1 MGANIGWCDAETT
14 TYDARS
20 VKVLFT
26 QTETNITRIITLTQ
40 TPHATVN
47 PGNQPYFQFGRK
59 DPMLGGIL
67 NASGF
72 SIDKDCYSDS
82 YAFDKLGTGK
92 VTIGISIQN
101 PYVFYNYGG
110 VVPQDWCSTSYYNL
124 WSADN
129 TVTTPNDNTV
139 VKTIYDPSP
148 IGYHCLLRMPLQDL
162 LIMGIIQAALFME
175 VNLIRLILPR
185 TILLRIPD
193 GCFL

>member
-92 VTIGISIQN
+92 LHRYLYSKSVCVLQLWWCCTSRLVL
-101 PYVFYNYGG
+101 YV
-110 VVPQDWCSTSYYNL
+110 
-124 WSADN
+124 
-129 TVTTPNDNTV
+129 
-139 VKTIYDPSP
+139 
-148 IGYHCLLRMPLQDL
+148 LL
-162 LIMGIIQAALFME
+162 
-175 VNLIRLILPR
+175 
-185 TILLRIPD
+185 
-193 GCFL
+193 